1 MEMNIGNKIREL
13 RKKKGITQEQ
23 LASALGITSQAVS
36 KWEMSTGYPDIAM
49 LPVIAGYFG
58 VSMDTL
64 FNYDADKLE
73 ENIMNVLYHSRGG
86 KPFEEAEKILLEG
99 IAIFPARYRL
109 TCHEYLFG
117 KFFLGKSVSCSK
129 LENYIFCCHNITAL
143 FYCDSIIPQL
153 RGLGKQLAVAVRVSL
168 SNAAQILH
176 ANIPNPTLQSPLQTL
191 QYIRLPKCG
200 YREFREVFYD
210 RIFYHLQTR
219 TTRRQRRQKRR
230 KMFKLGSG
238 E

>member
-73 ENIMNVLYHSRGG
+73 EKIMDVLYSSRGDAHLR
-86 KPFEEAEKILLEG
+86 KQK
-99 IAIFPARYRL
+99 
-109 TCHEYLFG
+109 
-117 KFFLGKSVSCSK
+117 KSFWKV
-129 LENYIFCCHNITAL
+129 LQ
-143 FYCDSIIPQL
+143 IIP
-153 RGLGKQLAVAVRVSL
+153 A
-168 SNAAQILH
+168 
-176 ANIPNPTLQSPLQTL
+176 
-191 QYIRLPKCG
+191 
-200 YREFREVFYD
+200 D
-210 RIFYHLQTR
+210 IF
-219 TTRRQRRQKRR
+219 
-230 KMFKLGSG
+230 
-238 E
+238 